1 MGFVQATRESDAY
14 PYFVPLGSGGENPVI
29 LVANDY
35 LGLRGDPR
43 IREAAKAAIDE
54 LGTSRCASPLA
65 GGYTRLHQTLERRL
79 AEFLDQEAATLFA
92 SGYQANVGIVSALMR
107 PQDLIVTD
115 VFNHA
120 SIVDGARLSGAE
132 VRFLRHNSGKHL
144 ETILKGEPAGRRIL
158 VILEGIYSVDGDIV
172 RLPELCRIAHDHGAL
187 VMIDEAHSLGVVGAG
202 GRGAAEHFDMLR
214 DVDLVMGTMS
224 KSLASVGGFV
234 AGDEAL
240 VDVIRHQARSLI
252 FSASAPPA
260 NIAAALAALDVLE
273 KEPERRERLWRN
285 TRRVLET
292 LRANGF
298 DTMRSETPVIPI
310 LVGEPSKTL
319 EFAARLRDRGVLVC
333 AAVPPM
339 VQAHLSRVRAHV
351 TAAHDEAT
359 LGRALATILEVGA
372 ALGIPKERGD
382 EDSPAAREDA
392 AIPPIALDARPD
404 RA

>member
-14 PYFVPLGSGGENPVI
+14 PYFVPLGNGSEDPVI

-35 LGLRGDPR
+35 LGLRADAR
-43 IREAAKAAIDE
+43 IRDAAKAAIDE

-65 GGYTRLHQTLERRL
+65 GGYTKLHQTLERRL
-79 AEFLDQEAATLFA
+79 AEFLDQQSATLFA

-144 ETILKGEPAGRRIL
+144 ETILASEAAGRRIL

-260 NIAAALAALDVLE
+260 NVAAALAALDVLE
-273 KEPERRERLWRN
+273 KEPERRERLWAN

-292 LRANGF
+292 LRASGF

-372 ALGIPKERGD
+372 ALGIPKERVAGV
-382 EDSPAAREDA
+382 SPAAREDA